1 MVLDK
6 SAELCKTNKN
16 QRKIVMTNKSLSG
29 DCQNCESTYT
39 VEFMEEMV
47 SQELPEHCPFC
58 GEIIEELSE
67 DYIEDDEDNLD
78 NGEWD

>member
-6 SAELCKTNKN
+6 SVELYKTNKN
-16 QRKIVMTNKSLSG
+16 KREIVMTNKVLTGECS
-29 DCQNCESTYT
+29 NCESTYT

-47 SQELPEHCPFC
+47 SQDLPEHCPFC

-67 DYIEDDEDNLD
+67 DYIEDEEDDMD

>member
-6 SAELCKTNKN
+6 SVELCKTNKN
-16 QRKIVMTNKSLSG
+16 KRKIAMTNKALTGECS
-29 DCQNCESTYT
+29 NCESTYT

-67 DYIEDDEDNLD
+67 DYIEDEDDMD